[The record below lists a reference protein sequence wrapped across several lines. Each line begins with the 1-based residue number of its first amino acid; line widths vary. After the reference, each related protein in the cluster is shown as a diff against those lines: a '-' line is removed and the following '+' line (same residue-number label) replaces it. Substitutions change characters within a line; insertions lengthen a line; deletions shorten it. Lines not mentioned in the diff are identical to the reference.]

1 MSSTHRPILAPP
13 YQAGKSPAAKP
24 GLGKNGSHTGD
35 NADKVSILVV
45 DDRPDKL
52 LALEACLSSLGQN
65 IVRAHSGPEA
75 LKHLLKQEFAV
86 ILLDVSMPGMDGFET
101 ATLIRQR
108 PKTEHVPIIFVTSMS
123 DSEKHIFKGY
133 SLGAVDYILSPII
146 PDVLRTKVSVFVDL
160 YKKAEQIRRQG
171 EQLRQLQQAE
181 HKRELA
187 AVEDRLEA
195 ETKRNRFFTLALD
208 LLAIADFDG
217 RFLQLNP
224 VWEKTLGYTEE
235 ELKARTGLE
244 FVHPDDRAAMAAQLE
259 RLRKGNCITSFEGR
273 YRCKDG
279 SYRWLGWTASAT
291 GPVGDPD
298 ASDPDRA
305 EALIYIF
312 ARDITTRK
320 EHEAAIEQL
329 NTQLEHR
336 VQQLTDANA
345 ELEAFNYT
353 ISHDLRSPL
362 RSMQGFAQA
371 LVEDCSAELGDT
383 GRNYTRRIMTSSQYM
398 DTLLQ
403 DLLKYSRLS
412 RTEMDRAQLDL
423 QAIVNEVVES
433 LNREIRDKSAT
444 IEVPVPLLSVCGNLS
459 AVKQV
464 LANLLTNAL
473 KFVPPERHPHIIITT
488 TTQQLNPPLPESSA
502 AAAPPES
509 VRISIQDNGIG
520 IATEHQEKIFGL
532 FERLHNSTTY
542 PGTGV
547 GLAIVRKAVE
557 RMGGRVG
564 LQSQPGEGSRFW
576 VELPSAFCFA
586 PDDPEPAVAAA
597 TG

>member
-1 MSSTHRPILAPP
+1 MKPGYTAISPP
-13 YQAGKSPAAKP
+13 AYKAARTPGKS
-24 GLGKNGSHTGD
+24 GSGNNGSHHEQD
-35 NADKVSILVV
+35 VDKVSILIV

-52 LALEACLSSLGQN
+52 LALEACLSSLHQN
-65 IVRAHSGPEA
+65 IVRAQSGQEA
-75 LKHLLKQEFAV
+75 LKHLLKEEFAV
-86 ILLDVSMPGMDGFET
+86 ILMDVSMPGMDGFET

-108 PKTEHVPIIFVTSMS
+108 PRTEHVPIIFVTSMS
-123 DSEKHIFKGY
+123 DSEKHIFRGY
-133 SLGAVDYILSPII
+133 SLGAVDYILSPIV

-181 HKRELA
+181 YKRELA
-187 AVEDRLEA
+187 AVEDRLDV

-208 LLAIADFDG
+208 LLAIADFSG
-217 RFLQLNP
+217 RFLQINP
-224 VWEKTLGYTEE
+224 VWEKTLGYSED
-235 ELKARTGLE
+235 ELKAKTGLD
-244 FVHPDDRAAMAAQLE
+244 FVHPDDREAMALQLE
-259 RLRKGNCITSFEGR
+259 RLRRGKAVTSFEGR

-279 SYRWLGWTASAT
+279 SYRWLGWTATAT
-291 GPVGDPD
+291 GADPGPD
-298 ASDPDRA
+298 APEGARA

-312 ARDITTRK
+312 ARDITPRK

-336 VQQLTDANA
+336 VQQLTEANA

-371 LVEDCSAELGDT
+371 LVEDCSAELSDMGK
-383 GRNYTRRIMTSSQYM
+383 NYTRRIMTSSQYM

-412 RTEMDRAQLDL
+412 RTEMDRTELDIH
-423 QAIVNEVVES
+423 AIVNEVIES
-433 LNREIRDKSAT
+433 LNREVRDKNGA
-444 IEVPVPLLSVCGNLS
+444 IEVRAPLLPACGNLS

-473 KFVPPERHPHIIITT
+473 KFVPPERRPHITVST
-488 TTQQLNPPLPESSA
+488 ERVKSLPAHDSDP
-502 AAAPPES
+502 AAPDA
-509 VRISIQDNGIG
+509 VRISIDDNGIG
-520 IATEHQEKIFGL
+520 IAAEHQEKIFGL
-532 FERLHNSTTY
+532 FERLHNNTTY

-564 LQSQPGEGSRFW
+564 LQSKVGQGSRFW
-576 VELPSAFCFA
+576 FELPSASCSA
-586 PDDPEPAVAAA
+586 PHYPEPAVAA
-597 TG
+597 T

>member
-1 MSSTHRPILAPP
+1 MRSVRRAFSPPP
-13 YQAGKSPAAKP
+13 YRPSEGPAKAAP
-24 GLGKNGSHTGD
+24 GRNGSHHD
-35 NADKVSILVV
+35 QDAAKVSILIV

-52 LALEACLSSLGQN
+52 LALEACLSSLEQN
-65 IVRAHSGPEA
+65 IVRAQSGPEA
-75 LKHLLKQEFAV
+75 LKHLLNQEFAV
-86 ILLDVSMPGMDGFET
+86 ILMDVSMPGMDGFET

-123 DSEKHIFKGY
+123 DSEKHIFRGY
-133 SLGAVDYILSPII
+133 SLGAVDYILSPIV

-160 YKKAEQIRRQG
+160 FKKAEQIRRQG
-171 EQLRQLQQAE
+171 EQLRQLQQVE

-208 LLAIADFDG
+208 LLAIADFNG
-217 RFLQLNP
+217 RFLQINP
-224 VWEKTLGYTEE
+224 VWEKTLGYSQE
-235 ELKARTGLE
+235 ELKAWTGLD
-244 FVHPDDRAAMAAQLE
+244 FVHPDDRPAMAEQLD
-259 RLRKGNCITSFEGR
+259 RLRKGHSVTSFEAR

-279 SYRWLGWTASAT
+279 SYRWLGWTATPA
-291 GPVGDPD
+291 GGAD
-298 ASDPDRA
+298 APQ

-312 ARDITTRK
+312 ARDITPRK

-336 VQQLTDANA
+336 VQQLTEANA

-371 LVEDCSAELGDT
+371 LVEDCSAELSEM

-412 RTEMDRAQLDL
+412 RTEMDRTELDL
-423 QAIVNEVVES
+423 PAIVNEVIES
-433 LNREIRDKSAT
+433 LNREVRDKNAT
-444 IEVPVPLLSVCGNLS
+444 IEVRAPLLPVCGNLS

-464 LANLLTNAL
+464 IANLLTNAL
-473 KFVPPERHPHIIITT
+473 KFVPPERRPHITVSTEHIKAMAADHANPATT
-488 TTQQLNPPLPESSA
+488 EA
-502 AAAPPES
+502 
-509 VRISIQDNGIG
+509 VRICIQDNGIG
-520 IATEHQEKIFGL
+520 IAAEHQEKIFGL
-532 FERLHNSTTY
+532 FERLHNNTTY

-547 GLAIVRKAVE
+547 GLAIVRKAIE

-564 LQSQPGEGSRFW
+564 LQSKVGEGSRFW
-576 VELPSAFCFA
+576 FELPSANCA
-586 PDDPEPAVAAA
+586 AANPPEPAVAATA
-597 TG
+597 

>member
-1 MSSTHRPILAPP
+1 MKTAATKLQPPAYKAGATGPPGANGTHEEDP
-13 YQAGKSPAAKP
+13 
-24 GLGKNGSHTGD
+24 
-35 NADKVSILVV
+35 DKVNVLIV

-52 LALEACLSSLGQN
+52 LALEACLTGLGQN
-65 IVRAHSGPEA
+65 LVRAQSGPEA

-108 PKTEHVPIIFVTSMS
+108 AKTEHVPIIFVTSMS

-171 EQLRQLQQAE
+171 EQLRQLQEFQY
-181 HKRELA
+181 KRELA
-187 AVEDRLEA
+187 AVENRLEV

-217 RFLQLNP
+217 RFLQINP
-224 VWEKTLGYTEE
+224 VWEKTLGYSQE
-235 ELKARTGLE
+235 ELKARSGLD
-244 FVHPDDRAAMAAQLE
+244 FVHPDDRAAMAEQLD
-259 RLRKGNCITSFEGR
+259 RLRQGNVTTYFEAR

-279 SYRWLGWTASAT
+279 SWRWLGWTAS
-291 GPVGDPD
+291 PFV
-298 ASDPDRA
+298 SER
-305 EALIYIF
+305 LIYIF

-320 EHEAAIEQL
+320 EHEAAIQEL
-329 NTQLEHR
+329 NSQLEDR
-336 VQQLTDANA
+336 VERLTEANA

-371 LVEDCSAELGDT
+371 LVEDCSAELSDVGKS
-383 GRNYTRRIMTSSQYM
+383 YTRRIMTSSQYM

-412 RTEMDRAQLDL
+412 RAEMDRAELDL
-423 QAIVNEVVES
+423 LPLVNEVIES
-433 LNREIRDKSAT
+433 LNREIRDKNAT
-444 IEVPVPLLSVCGNLS
+444 IEVRAPLLPLCGNLS

-464 LANLLTNAL
+464 IANLLTNAL
-473 KFVPPERHPHIIITT
+473 KFVPADRIPHIAIYTERSGE
-488 TTQQLNPPLPESSA
+488 N
-502 AAAPPES
+502 
-509 VRISIQDNGIG
+509 VRIWIEDNGIG
-520 IATEHQEKIFGL
+520 IAPEHQEKIFGL
-532 FERLHNSTTY
+532 FERLHNTATY

-564 LQSQPGEGSRFW
+564 LVSKAGEGSRFW
-576 VELPSAFCFA
+576 LEFPPLQADETAAPSQPA
-586 PDDPEPAVAAA
+586 PAAPASHVLA
-597 TG
+597 

>member
-1 MSSTHRPILAPP
+1 MNTAATKIQPP
-13 YQAGKSPAAKP
+13 AYTAATVPP
-24 GLGKNGSHTGD
+24 GPNGAHGD
-35 NADKVSILVV
+35 KDVDKVNILVV
-45 DDRPDKL
+45 DDRPEKL
-52 LALEACLSSLGQN
+52 LALEACLTSLAQN

-171 EQLRQLQQAE
+171 EELRRLQESQ

-187 AVEDRLEA
+187 AVENRLEV

-217 RFLQLNP
+217 RFLQINP
-224 VWEKTLGYTEE
+224 VWEKTLGYSQD
-235 ELKARTGLE
+235 ELKAKSGLD
-244 FVHPDDRAAMAAQLE
+244 FIHPEDRPAMAEQLE
-259 RLRKGNCITSFEGR
+259 RLRQGNMTTYFEGR

-279 SYRWLGWTASAT
+279 SWRWLGWTAS
-291 GPVGDPD
+291 PFV
-298 ASDPDRA
+298 SER
-305 EALIYIF
+305 LIYIF
-312 ARDITTRK
+312 ARDVTTRK
-320 EHEAAIEQL
+320 EHEAAIHEL
-329 NTQLEHR
+329 NNQLEDR
-336 VQQLTDANA
+336 VERLTEANA

-371 LVEDCSAELGDT
+371 LVEDCSAELSDMGKS
-383 GRNYTRRIMTSSQYM
+383 YTRRIMTSSQYM

-412 RTEMDRAQLDL
+412 RAEMDRTEVDL
-423 QAIVNEVVES
+423 Q
-433 LNREIRDKSAT
+433 
-444 IEVPVPLLSVCGNLS
+444 PLLTEIIESVHHEVRAKDARIDVRAPLLPVCGNLS
-459 AVKQV
+459 ALKQV
-464 LANLLTNAL
+464 IANLLSNAL
-473 KFVPPERHPHIIITT
+473 KFIPADRVPEIRIYTEPSGE
-488 TTQQLNPPLPESSA
+488 N
-502 AAAPPES
+502 
-509 VRISIQDNGIG
+509 VRIWIEDNGIG
-520 IATEHQEKIFGL
+520 IAPEHQEKIFGL
-532 FERLHNSTTY
+532 FERLHNTTTY

-564 LQSQPGEGSRFW
+564 LISKQGEGSRFW
-576 VELPSAFCFA
+576 LELPPFKPEQSQPAESSQPA
-586 PDDPEPAVAAA
+586 PAPVMA
-597 TG
+597 

>member
-1 MSSTHRPILAPP
+1 M
-13 YQAGKSPAAKP
+13 KP
-24 GLGKNGSHTGD
+24 GPTTISPPAYKAGASAPLGKNGTHHEQDT
-35 NADKVSILVV
+35 DKVNILLV

-52 LALEACLSSLGQN
+52 LALEACLGSLQQN
-65 IVRAHSGPEA
+65 IIRAQSGQEA
-75 LKHLLKQEFAV
+75 LKHLLKEEFAV

-108 PKTEHVPIIFVTSMS
+108 PRTEHVPIIFVTSMS
-123 DSEKHIFKGY
+123 DSEKHIFRGY
-133 SLGAVDYILSPII
+133 SLGAVDYILSPIV

-181 HKRELA
+181 YKRELA
-187 AVEDRLEA
+187 AVEDRLET

-217 RFLQLNP
+217 RFLQINP
-224 VWEKTLGYTEE
+224 VWEKTLGYSEE
-235 ELKARTGLE
+235 ELKAKTGLD
-244 FVHPDDRAAMAAQLE
+244 FIHPDDRDAMAAQLD
-259 RLRKGNCITSFEGR
+259 RLRGGKAVTSFEGR

-279 SYRWLGWTASAT
+279 SYRWLGWTATAT
-291 GPVGDPD
+291 APAPG
-298 ASDPDRA
+298 ASDDARAEERARA

-312 ARDITTRK
+312 ARDITPRK

-336 VQQLTDANA
+336 VQQLTEANA

-371 LVEDCSAELGDT
+371 LVEDCSAELSDMGK
-383 GRNYTRRIMTSSQYM
+383 NYTRRIMTSSQYM

-412 RTEMDRAQLDL
+412 RTEMDRSEIDL
-423 QAIVNEVVES
+423 HAIVNEIIES
-433 LNREIRDKSAT
+433 LNREVRDKNAT
-444 IEVPVPLLSVCGNLS
+444 IEVRAPLLPACGNLS

-464 LANLLTNAL
+464 FANLLTNAL
-473 KFVPPERHPHIIITT
+473 KFVPPERKPHVTVST
-488 TTQQLNPPLPESSA
+488 EHVKGLAQTGSA
-502 AAAPPES
+502 APAEA

-520 IATEHQEKIFGL
+520 IAAEHQEKIFGL
-532 FERLHNSTTY
+532 FERLHNCATY

-564 LQSQPGEGSRFW
+564 LHSKVGEGSHFW
-576 VELPSAFCFA
+576 FELPSANCA
-586 PDDPEPAVAAA
+586 TPDDPEPTVATA
-597 TG
+597 